1 MSHVCCLNWSDDV
14 VVEMPSEHGK
24 FEVFGGIASRKL
36 ASQAALDGVTIGI
49 SCLVINL
56 VYFALRDFE
65 IVEHSG
71 CSTSCI
77 TLLSKLFE

>member
-14 VVEMPSEHGK
+14 VVEMPSERGK
-24 FEVFGGIASRKL
+24 FEVFGDIASRKL

-49 SCLVINL
+49 SCLAINL

-65 IVEHSG
+65 IVEHSVR
-71 CSTSCI
+71 SPSCI